1 MVDCSDILLLE
12 CSSDPVF
19 SYFQE
24 TQDHYYI
31 HDQHS
36 IVTASLFSIHLL
48 LMQSP
53 RLIMIWIKY
62 LC

>member
-24 TQDHYYI
+24 TQDHYYT

-36 IVTASLFSIHLL
+36 VVTASLISIQLL
-48 LMQSP
+48 LMQSS
-53 RLIMIWIKY
+53 RLE
-62 LC
+62 